1 MAIAY
6 VSVSGTGTYPGT
18 ALAPTS
24 LSAALSTA
32 AAGDTVYIATGTY
45 RAAFTLSVSGSAGS
59 AINFIGDST
68 NAQNINGASGYL
80 VRITNYVSDTASP
93 TDAPALTASARSY
106 VNFNSI
112 YFDAFTTTAIVTLSG
127 GTNIT
132 FTKCVFTTT
141 TTGHAV
147 QHTCTSNT
155 GAFLSLTQCI
165 FVGNGVGYLY
175 RQQTQNFT
183 VSNMGSYIT
192 DCLSIGGLWFVNG
205 LGAVTYGN
213 KSDNVYF
220 YNNTAITHSANASI
234 QMQLVSPGASTMYF
248 YNNYIVST
256 VAITNVVSTTLAENY
271 NTFIGTRTNIA
282 ALSAQTRTTTSSG
295 FAFDYGLL
303 TGTLSIP
310 FFAPYLGSVNQGA
323 GTLSGAPATDLYSRA
338 WSVTTPDIGSITNF
352 ANTGITAYLPTERNA
367 STIRIAPGSTSQS
380 IELYLGVTGLTA
392 STAGLSA
399 RYNRTRTAS
408 VNIPLVAR
416 TIGQAWI
423 SGGFAEVDSVYMPG
437 VYRLDLPDAAL
448 AAAADDVTVVVR
460 GASGTNGAVM
470 TVTLSTGD
478 NTGAGDVSGNIL
490 EITEDPQEVTN
501 ISAWTGDWHTY
512 VMRLVDDNGT
522 PYDTTNDTLSVTYTN
537 VATGSAYSFNSGS
550 ATITKQ
556 LNGQGII
563 SLLNPAAYPTAAVIR
578 ITIGAAIGST
588 VRRFGPLEVEVLAP

>member
-1 MAIAY
+1 VNVQFEQPDILTLIVAVPPSKSMPCQDKKFLDVAVVIKDVFCLGPLLRAAGVGAGSTTNAFGITVTNCTAINNALGGVLAY
-6 VSVSGTGTYPGT
+6 STVAGAVTVRNCVLVGGT
-18 ALAPTS
+18 ALESGGSSTNITEDFNRLYSTTPRAAVATGANSITGYHALETFNRPMSGLPFSYLGATSYLGAAYNSGSPTGAPTFDMF
-24 LSAALSTA
+24 T
-32 AAGDTVYIATGTY
+32 TNWTGANPDRGAISNTN
-45 RAAFTLSVSGSAGS
+45 VSS
-59 AINFIGDST
+59 
-68 NAQNINGASGYL
+68 
-80 VRITNYVSDTASP
+80 ITNYV
-93 TDAPALTASARSY
+93 
-106 VNFNSI
+106 
-112 YFDAFTTTAIVTLSG
+112 
-127 GTNIT
+127 
-132 FTKCVFTTT
+132 
-141 TTGHAV
+141 
-147 QHTCTSNT
+147 
-155 GAFLSLTQCI
+155 
-165 FVGNGVGYLY
+165 
-175 RQQTQNFT
+175 
-183 VSNMGSYIT
+183 
-192 DCLSIGGLWFVNG
+192 
-205 LGAVTYGN
+205 
-213 KSDNVYF
+213 
-220 YNNTAITHSANASI
+220 
-234 QMQLVSPGASTMYF
+234 
-248 YNNYIVST
+248 
-256 VAITNVVSTTLAENY
+256 
-271 NTFIGTRTNIA
+271 
-282 ALSAQTRTTTSSG
+282 
-295 FAFDYGLL
+295 
-303 TGTLSIP
+303 
-310 FFAPYLGSVNQGA
+310 
-323 GTLSGAPATDLYSRA
+323 
-338 WSVTTPDIGSITNF
+338 
-352 ANTGITAYLPTERNA
+352 PTERNA

>member
-1 MAIAY
+1 MY
-6 VSVSGTGTYPGT
+6 GVTWTG
-18 ALAPTS
+18 
-24 LSAALSTA
+24 
-32 AAGDTVYIATGTY
+32 ATPD
-45 RAAFTLSVSGSAGS
+45 AGS
-59 AINFIGDST
+59 ATYRN
-68 NAQNINGASGYL
+68 
-80 VRITNYVSDTASP
+80 
-93 TDAPALTASARSY
+93 
-106 VNFNSI
+106 
-112 YFDAFTTTAIVTLSG
+112 LSSV
-127 GTNIT
+127 GT
-132 FTKCVFTTT
+132 
-141 TTGHAV
+141 
-147 QHTCTSNT
+147 
-155 GAFLSLTQCI
+155 
-165 FVGNGVGYLY
+165 
-175 RQQTQNFT
+175 
-183 VSNMGSYIT
+183 
-192 DCLSIGGLWFVNG
+192 
-205 LGAVTYGN
+205 
-213 KSDNVYF
+213 
-220 YNNTAITHSANASI
+220 
-234 QMQLVSPGASTMYF
+234 
-248 YNNYIVST
+248 
-256 VAITNVVSTTLAENY
+256 
-271 NTFIGTRTNIA
+271 
-282 ALSAQTRTTTSSG
+282 
-295 FAFDYGLL
+295 
-303 TGTLSIP
+303 
-310 FFAPYLGSVNQGA
+310 
-323 GTLSGAPATDLYSRA
+323 
-338 WSVTTPDIGSITNF
+338 
-352 ANTGITAYLPTERNA
+352 YLPSERNA

-408 VNIPLVAR
+408 VDIPLVAR
-416 TIGQAWI
+416 TIGQAYTA
-423 SGGFAEVDSVYMPG
+423 GGFAEVDTVYMPG

-588 VRRFGPLEVEVLAP
+588 VRRFGPLEIEVLAP